1 MHKIIVSFGFEA
13 TAQELCSWS
22 RGLLSE
28 TGESVQLI
36 EYYQT
41 LFFPLSVSRRLG
53 LVYDLNY
60 IRLTPV
66 KLRIIMLVEKTNH
79 MIISQKL
86 LDVNINEIID
96 NISWGN
102 LRSVE

>member
-1 MHKIIVSFGFEA
+1 
-13 TAQELCSWS
+13 
-22 RGLLSE
+22 
-28 TGESVQLI
+28 
-36 EYYQT
+36 
-41 LFFPLSVSRRLG
+41 
-53 LVYDLNY
+53 
-60 IRLTPV
+60 
-66 KLRIIMLVEKTNH
+66 MLVEKTNH